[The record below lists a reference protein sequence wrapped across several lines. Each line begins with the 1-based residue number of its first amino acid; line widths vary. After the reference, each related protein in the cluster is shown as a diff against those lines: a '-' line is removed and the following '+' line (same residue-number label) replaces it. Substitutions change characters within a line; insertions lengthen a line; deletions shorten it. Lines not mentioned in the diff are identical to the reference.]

1 MISKAL
7 KECKKTPSFYTKKS
21 FIVRITSAILLA
33 MGILYLVPSIISK
46 PHIEFNFTNILK
58 STLIFVL
65 LSESVIG
72 IDLLLEKLIPISV
85 NNIRKRS
92 TIQFI
97 LSLIVGAIIFL
108 LFYYLHSD
116 DKIAKAGSDV
126 FLYAAVVMCLLIYI
140 IHVSIM
146 ERITKQFI
154 SATEMVESLK
164 LEKMTMSYKAL
175 QDQLNPHFLFNN
187 LSVLKSMVFMK
198 NDKAAL
204 KFIQNFSGVYRYVL
218 KGRDL
223 MTIKLSEE
231 IEFIKQYISLH
242 QERLQEGL
250 KVIFDLDEKELSK
263 HLPPMTLQL
272 LVENALKHNIAEKER
287 VLNIKISAKANRLC
301 VENNVQSKDAS
312 YSTRMGLEN
321 LLNRYEF
328 LTDEKVRL
336 EDINGNF
343 KVTVPLLCEE

>member
-7 KECKKTPSFYTKKS
+7 KRCKKTSSFYSTGS
-21 FIVRITSAILLA
+21 LSIRIGSALLVT
-33 MGILYLVPSIISK
+33 MGILYLVPYVVSK
-46 PHIEFNFTNILK
+46 PSVELSVGNILK
-58 STLIFVL
+58 SASVFIL

-92 TIQFI
+92 TIQFM
-97 LSLIVGAIIFL
+97 LSLLAGAVIFL

-116 DKIAKAGSDV
+116 EKIAKIGNEI

-154 SATEMVESLK
+154 NATEQVESLK
-164 LEKMTMSYKAL
+164 LEKMNMNYKAL

-187 LSVLKSMVFMK
+187 LSVLKSMVFLK

-204 KFIQNFSGVYRYVL
+204 RFIQNFSCVYRYVL
-218 KGRDL
+218 KGSEL
-223 MTIKLSEE
+223 VTTKLSDE

-242 QERLQEGL
+242 QERLRDGL
-250 KVIFDLDEKELSK
+250 KVIFDLNEEELSME
-263 HLPPMTLQL
+263 LPPMTLQL
-272 LVENALKHNIAEKER
+272 LVENALKHNIAEKDR
-287 VLNIKISAKANRLC
+287 ILTIRISAKNKSLC
-301 VENNVQSKDAS
+301 IENNVQPKDVS
-312 YSTRMGLEN
+312 YSTKMGLEN

-328 LTDEKVRL
+328 LTDEKVKL
-336 EDINGNF
+336 EDVNGSF
-343 KVTVPLLCEE
+343 KVTVPLLCEL